1 MGIYDNASS
10 SDMLTASDIA
20 RRLSNDVALSTAL
33 RGPGTSIE
41 DAAFTLHP
49 LVYTRQQKAAPLV
62 TTEQVVQVAQ
72 SEGVTSETVGNPER
86 PCATLYRLSPRTA
99 GTDRRPARRP

>member
-49 LVYTRQQKAAPLV
+49 LVYTRQQKAAP
-62 TTEQVVQVAQ
+62 
-72 SEGVTSETVGNPER
+72 P
-86 PCATLYRLSPRTA
+86 
-99 GTDRRPARRP
+99 